1 MAKTSGSSAD
11 TRTVTR
17 RDPLVEITLHQAN
30 EKKYRSEYAKAIE
43 IYDRVLEI
51 DPKHARAFHSKGN
64 VLDML
69 GRYEEAISCYD
80 LALTY
85 DPNNAETLYNK
96 GVTLSK
102 MRCQSEGIECI
113 EQGVSLALGTQ

>member
-1 MAKTSGSSAD
+1 MAETSGFGAD
-11 TRTVTR
+11 ALTITR

-30 EKKYRSEYAKAIE
+30 EMKYRGDYAKALE

-69 GRYEEAISCYD
+69 GRSEEALSCYD

-96 GVTLSK
+96 GVTLRK
-102 MRCQSEGIECI
+102 MRCQSEGSECI
-113 EQGVSLALGTQ
+113 ERGVSIALGAQ